1 MYHHNLEHRRC
12 ILLPQGYIHL
22 PEKLLE
28 VLQEELLQLI
38 IFYGYLQ
45 NMLTRVY
52 QRVPLTVI
60 LPVPSQLPETA
71 AQTCYVWDKG
81 YTACTHLLKL
91 LPGYSP

>member
-1 MYHHNLEHRRC
+1 MYYPTLGTKGRYC
-12 ILLPQGYIHL
+12 TYTSYPHL

-71 AQTCYVWDKG
+71 AQTCYV
-81 YTACTHLLKL
+81 
-91 LPGYSP
+91 